1 MTQQPQDEFDSS
13 VEKAIDWMKT
23 IQERLKM
30 NDNTKGPR
38 SALEARLRETE
49 KISALEPEG
58 RLKMDLV
65 LMKADA
71 LLQCIS
77 EERKHEVLSKLKD
90 IKAMW
95 EETTIYIT
103 HCHSRIEWV
112 WLHWSEY
119 LKAQDEFY
127 TWIHNMKVTLEPDIE
142 LQLGLKEKQWQ
153 LSHAQVLLND
163 VLNQA
168 TLLERLLE
176 EATSL
181 YNRIGDPSVDED
193 VQKKMKEEYEDVK
206 NEAQRRVGLL
216 EKITKEHERYKSNID
231 QFQLWLTQVTERL
244 NCCLNQEVKL
254 ATENRIK
261 ALQDIAKD
269 VKSGEKKLKYL
280 ETQSHGVMQNTS
292 PQGAEKMKAE
302 LEDLKKALEKLKVVS
317 AEEEERLLK
326 SLKSENA
333 HHTQARLLEGE
344 VQEFRK
350 GLHKLGKSFEPDGQV
365 RSEEDL
371 IDLWRKHMATR
382 AALTAEESKVE
393 RLKTQ
398 LKELF
403 RFSQDIQPLS
413 DSVIRAIRE
422 YQSLKGKLCKMS
434 AETETELRQRFQNPL
449 REFQLWKPS
458 AQRLLDTTANVSDP
472 ALTNAF
478 LHQIE
483 QFLTEN
489 SRFKEQLLMIQLKK
503 DFLSSIFEE
512 ERAKSLLANAADAA
526 EEMENLHKG
535 LLQRKTRLQ
544 ALVSQHKDF
553 NAAFEPLQKKLSALR
568 IKLEAEKEPLLDLTE
583 KQARLQRLQVIHEDI
598 AECRVQMEELE
609 KLVQPDPAQK
619 HKIKQLS
626 SNYQLLKRSLEN
638 IMSQSKQNAQEHWMF
653 NNKSSELRQWLTVTK
668 EKLELFQGASE
679 ERKTNNRALD
689 FERLQAEFPDR
700 ENQLQFIA
708 VRGEVVAANSSSEG
722 AAKVQ
727 AEVKNLTEDFESLES
742 MMSRLLQKLHPN
754 WTTPD
759 AGKKIIFPDNMPM
772 QRFVIR
778 SRDDFNQSW
787 KNIAEGEDNNDLQL
801 IRNFEKWL
809 QGENAKLSK
818 ILAMKPSSNEE
829 FKERQRMLKELQI
842 HVPEGQQHFEDLL
855 GLQPI
860 VKSSEELEELRYRW
874 MLYKSKLNDSSN
886 SLMTSSFEEPAT
898 FRKGKPSRTCSF
910 LRRVCWTAL
919 PLQLLLLFLL
929 LLAFLLPL
937 VEETHSCKLANNF
950 ARSFNLM
957 LRYQG
962 PPPT

>member
-1 MTQQPQDEFDSS
+1 MVQNFCPVFSGSLNAMTQQPQDEFDNS
-13 VEKAIDWMKT
+13 VEKAVDWMKT
-23 IQERLKM
+23 IQERLKI

-49 KISALEPEG
+49 KICALEPEG
-58 RLKMDLV
+58 RLKIDLV

-77 EERKHEVLSKLKD
+77 EEKKHEVLSKLKD

-95 EETTIYIT
+95 EETAIYIT

-127 TWIHNMKVTLEPDIE
+127 TWIHNMKVMLEPDIE

-153 LSHAQVLLND
+153 FSHAQVLLSD

-193 VQKKMKEEYEDVK
+193 IQKKMRKEYEEIK

-269 VKSGEKKLKYL
+269 VKSGEKKLKQL
-280 ETQSHGVMQNTS
+280 EAQSGGVMQNTS
-292 PQGAEKMKAE
+292 PLGAEKIKAE

-317 AEEEERLLK
+317 AEEEEQLLE

-333 HHTQARLLEGE
+333 HHTRARLLEAE
-344 VQEFRK
+344 VQEFRR
-350 GLHKLGKSFEPDGQV
+350 GLHKLGKSCQPDDQV
-365 RSEEDL
+365 RSEDDL
-371 IDLWRKHMATR
+371 IALWRKCMATR

-422 YQSLKGKLCKMS
+422 YQSLKGKIFKMS
-434 AETETELRQRFQNPL
+434 AEAETELRQRFQNPL
-449 REFQLWKPS
+449 RELQLWKPS

-472 ALTNAF
+472 ALTDAF

-483 QFLTEN
+483 HFLTDS

-503 DFLSSIFEE
+503 DFLSNIFEE
-512 ERAKSLLANAADAA
+512 ERAKSLLADATQAA
-526 EEMENLHKG
+526 EETEHLHKG

-544 ALVSQHKDF
+544 ALISQHKDF

-568 IKLEAEKEPLLDLTE
+568 VKLEAEKQPLPDLAE
-583 KQARLQRLQVIHEDI
+583 KEARLQRLQASD
-598 AECRVQMEELE
+598 
-609 KLVQPDPAQK
+609 
-619 HKIKQLS
+619 
-626 SNYQLLKRSLEN
+626 
-638 IMSQSKQNAQEHWMF
+638 SK
-653 NNKSSELRQWLTVTK
+653 S
-668 EKLELFQGASE
+668 
-679 ERKTNNRALD
+679 
-689 FERLQAEFPDR
+689 
-700 ENQLQFIA
+700 
-708 VRGEVVAANSSSEG
+708 
-722 AAKVQ
+722 
-727 AEVKNLTEDFESLES
+727 
-742 MMSRLLQKLHPN
+742 
-754 WTTPD
+754 
-759 AGKKIIFPDNMPM
+759 
-772 QRFVIR
+772 
-778 SRDDFNQSW
+778 
-787 KNIAEGEDNNDLQL
+787 
-801 IRNFEKWL
+801 
-809 QGENAKLSK
+809 
-818 ILAMKPSSNEE
+818 
-829 FKERQRMLKELQI
+829 
-842 HVPEGQQHFEDLL
+842 
-855 GLQPI
+855 
-860 VKSSEELEELRYRW
+860 
-874 MLYKSKLNDSSN
+874 
-886 SLMTSSFEEPAT
+886 
-898 FRKGKPSRTCSF
+898 
-910 LRRVCWTAL
+910 
-919 PLQLLLLFLL
+919 
-929 LLAFLLPL
+929 
-937 VEETHSCKLANNF
+937 
-950 ARSFNLM
+950 
-957 LRYQG
+957 
-962 PPPT
+962 